1 MRMEIFRNG
10 ISIENRDKL
19 QEYLQGYKY
28 CTSGLTY
35 SSLYM
40 WRDINDF
47 TWDILGD
54 YMVLA
59 GKSHLELE
67 EGIVLPFLDVPMTNK
82 GKYEPKKL
90 RETIFMAKEVFSKQG
105 YPFSIRLI
113 PFHMLE
119 IIKEACPEMRFK
131 TDRPNFDYVYEKRDL
146 IELRGRKLHKKKN
159 HLNYFMK
166 NYKYEYRPLTI
177 DMADDAMRFIDE
189 FNAKKDIPDHEMELL
204 KMEEKAMEDVF
215 HNLDKA
221 GYIGGVVIIDGKI
234 EALSVGGIMNNNT
247 ACVHIE
253 KANIDYRGLYQ
264 VINKEFCL
272 HLPQSIHFVN
282 REEDM
287 GLAGLRKSKL
297 SYKPIKMVEKY
308 IATF

>member
-1 MRMEIFRNG
+1 MEIFNNG

-19 QEYLQGYKY
+19 QEYLRGYKY

-40 WRDINDF
+40 WRNINDF

-54 YMVLA
+54 YMVVA

-67 EGIVLPFLDVPMTNK
+67 DGIVLPFLDVPMTNN
-82 GKYEPKKL
+82 GRYEPEKL
-90 RETIFMAKEVFSKQG
+90 RETIFAAREIFNKKG

-113 PFHMLE
+113 PFHMMEVL
-119 IIKEACPEMRFK
+119 KEACPELKFK
-131 TDRPNFDYVYEKRDL
+131 TDRPNFDYVYQKSDL
-146 IELRGRKLHKKKN
+146 IELKGRQLHKKKN

-166 NYKYEYRPLTI
+166 NYQYEYKPLTS
-177 DMADDAMRFIDE
+177 DMAGAAMQFIAE

-204 KMEEKAMEDVF
+204 KMEEEAMEDVF
-215 HNLDKA
+215 TNIDKA
-221 GYIGGVVIIDGKI
+221 GYLGGAVFIDGKI

-272 HLPQSIHFVN
+272 HLPGSIHFVN

-287 GLAGLRKSKL
+287 GLPGLRKSKL